1 LEEEYLKKL
10 VVALGG
16 NAILKYGEKGTF
28 QDQIS
33 NLKRTATQLAPVIAS
48 WYQVV
53 ITHGNGPQVGNILIQ
68 NERAKQEVP
77 AMPLDVCGA
86 QSQGQIGYFLQQVLN
101 NELRQMGKS
110 TEVAMILTQTVVDR
124 VRITPIFSV
133 HPQIPPVANF
143 FTS

>member
-1 LEEEYLKKL
+1 MEEEYLKKL

-33 NLKRTATQLAPVIAS
+33 NLKLTATQLAPVIAS

-68 NERAKQEVP
+68 NELAKQEVP

-86 QSQGQIGYFLQQVLN
+86 
-101 NELRQMGKS
+101 
-110 TEVAMILTQTVVDR
+110 
-124 VRITPIFSV
+124 
-133 HPQIPPVANF
+133 
-143 FTS
+143 

>member
-1 LEEEYLKKL
+1 MEEEYLKKL

-16 NAILKYGEKGTF
+16 NAILKYGEKGAF

-53 ITHGNGPQVGNILIQ
+53 ITHGNGPKVENILIQ

-110 TEVAMILTQTVVDR
+110 TEVATILTKTVVDR
-124 VRITPIFSV
+124 VRKTPIFSV